1 MLGTSSVHSSG
12 LYPVRVAKLNEMP
25 ILPLSTLQYSDREED
40 HHYVHYNF
48 EVKKS
53 FRRDKDKHCDSRQ
66 QGNHRRPAHMAK
78 DVRRQIT

>member
-1 MLGTSSVHSSG
+1 MLGTSSVHGPG

-25 ILPLSTLQYSDREED
+25 ILPLRSLQFSDREKD

-53 FRRDKDKHCDSRQ
+53 FRRDKDKHSASPGDK
-66 QGNHRRPAHMAK
+66 G
-78 DVRRQIT
+78 ITEGLLIWLKMWGDR